1 VLLGIKI
8 TMELIENK
16 NLFQTVFNSASN
28 DIAVMQLVYNDKARV
43 EDFSILLF
51 NTNYALNW
59 IGDIDYKGKR
69 YSELFPTVKENGIL
83 EKFIEVAETGITAN
97 FEKWY
102 IGEGM
107 NHWFRFTALKQD
119 ELLIVTTEDITEKKQ
134 AELFADN
141 TLIAA
146 EQQKRLFDSITN
158 NTPDLVYVFDL
169 SYKFTYANKALL
181 TMWGKSEEDAIG
193 RGLRENGYEEWHAL
207 MHEREID
214 KVVATK
220 ERVRGT
226 VSFPHAV
233 LGKRIYDYIFAPV
246 FNEQGEVES
255 IAGTTRD
262 ITEIKQAEEKIQRS
276 ETRFRTMIE
285 QSPIAMLLSQGEDVI
300 IETINK
306 PMLQFMNK
314 NTAEEVLGKKMVD
327 ALPELS
333 GQQALQTVI
342 NVQKSGIPFRG
353 NEQPVDIMID
363 GKLQR
368 RYFNFS
374 YDPILEAEGSS
385 AILHMAVDV
394 TEQVYAR
401 RKLEDSERRLKSM
414 IDQTP
419 CPTLILKGDDL
430 IIEQINKHM
439 LQMIGRGEEI
449 VGMPLIDV
457 LPELKGQYVWEQ
469 VEKVYHKGVPFD
481 QSEVL
486 VRHNRTGITGNYYYN
501 LSYRPL
507 IEDGQ
512 ITGMIQVAIDVTQQ
526 VVARKKMEESENRFR
541 ALVNA
546 SSDVVYCMN
555 PDWTIMYNMENG
567 SGFLSDTR
575 EPIFNWIDK
584 HIHPDD
590 REEVKKLIAKS
601 IADKSVFELEYRVLN
616 ENGSLGWTF
625 SRAIPILDNDNNIL
639 EWFGAA
645 SDITS
650 QKEIEQII
658 KENEEKFRQLAD
670 LVPQI
675 IWTSRADG
683 HLDYYNKRW
692 QELTGVTEKEAVAIG
707 WAPFTHPD
715 DLKLAMDTWYGC
727 VENGELFQ
735 FEFRIK
741 NINTGQYQWFLG
753 KAVPIKDESGVI
765 TKWFGTCTD
774 IHEHRSITERL
785 ESLVAERTK
794 ELQRSNEDLQQFA
807 HVASH
812 DLKEPVRKIKTFTS
826 RLEDHLQEGLDK
838 TSARFIERIHVATD
852 RMFNMIDGV
861 LAYSKINADLQKHTL
876 VDLNETIKNIETD
889 LEVSLQ
895 RTNGKIHYSNLPNLE
910 GALVLLYQLFYNLI
924 NNSIKFA
931 KADTPPVIT
940 ITSETETRKNGDF
953 ALITL
958 KDNGIG
964 FEPSQAER
972 IFETFMRLNSKDSY
986 EGTGL
991 GLSLCKKIVERHGGS
1006 IKAIGAPD
1014 EGATFVITLPI
1025 KQNKNDI

>member
-1 VLLGIKI
+1 MLLGIKI

-83 EKFIEVAETGITAN
+83 EEFIEVAETGITAN

-193 RGLRENGYEEWHAL
+193 RGLRENGYEEWHAV

-374 YDPILEAEGSS
+374 YDPIL
-385 AILHMAVDV
+385 
-394 TEQVYAR
+394 
-401 RKLEDSERRLKSM
+401 
-414 IDQTP
+414 
-419 CPTLILKGDDL
+419 
-430 IIEQINKHM
+430 
-439 LQMIGRGEEI
+439 
-449 VGMPLIDV
+449 
-457 LPELKGQYVWEQ
+457 
-469 VEKVYHKGVPFD
+469 
-481 QSEVL
+481 
-486 VRHNRTGITGNYYYN
+486 
-501 LSYRPL
+501 
-507 IEDGQ
+507 
-512 ITGMIQVAIDVTQQ
+512 
-526 VVARKKMEESENRFR
+526 
-541 ALVNA
+541 
-546 SSDVVYCMN
+546 
-555 PDWTIMYNMENG
+555 
-567 SGFLSDTR
+567 
-575 EPIFNWIDK
+575 
-584 HIHPDD
+584 
-590 REEVKKLIAKS
+590 
-601 IADKSVFELEYRVLN
+601 
-616 ENGSLGWTF
+616 
-625 SRAIPILDNDNNIL
+625 
-639 EWFGAA
+639 
-645 SDITS
+645 
-650 QKEIEQII
+650 
-658 KENEEKFRQLAD
+658 
-670 LVPQI
+670 
-675 IWTSRADG
+675 
-683 HLDYYNKRW
+683 
-692 QELTGVTEKEAVAIG
+692 
-707 WAPFTHPD
+707 
-715 DLKLAMDTWYGC
+715 
-727 VENGELFQ
+727 
-735 FEFRIK
+735 
-741 NINTGQYQWFLG
+741 
-753 KAVPIKDESGVI
+753 
-765 TKWFGTCTD
+765 
-774 IHEHRSITERL
+774 
-785 ESLVAERTK
+785 
-794 ELQRSNEDLQQFA
+794 
-807 HVASH
+807 
-812 DLKEPVRKIKTFTS
+812 
-826 RLEDHLQEGLDK
+826 
-838 TSARFIERIHVATD
+838 
-852 RMFNMIDGV
+852 
-861 LAYSKINADLQKHTL
+861 
-876 VDLNETIKNIETD
+876 
-889 LEVSLQ
+889 
-895 RTNGKIHYSNLPNLE
+895 
-910 GALVLLYQLFYNLI
+910 
-924 NNSIKFA
+924 
-931 KADTPPVIT
+931 
-940 ITSETETRKNGDF
+940 
-953 ALITL
+953 
-958 KDNGIG
+958 
-964 FEPSQAER
+964 
-972 IFETFMRLNSKDSY
+972 
-986 EGTGL
+986 
-991 GLSLCKKIVERHGGS
+991 
-1006 IKAIGAPD
+1006 
-1014 EGATFVITLPI
+1014 
-1025 KQNKNDI
+1025 

>member
-1 VLLGIKI
+1 
-8 TMELIENK
+8 MELIENK
-16 NLFQTVFNSASN
+16 NLFQTVFNSVSN
-28 DIAVMQLVYNDKARV
+28 GIAVMQFLYNQKGRV
-43 EDFSILLF
+43 EDFSIQLF
-51 NTNYALNW
+51 NTNYQLNW
-59 IGDIDYKGKR
+59 IGDADYKDKR
-69 YSELFPTVKENGIL
+69 YSELFPVVKENGIL
-83 EKFIEVAETGITAN
+83 EKFIEVAETGVTVN
-97 FEKWY
+97 FETLY
-102 IGEGM
+102 TGESM
-107 NHWFRFTALKQD
+107 NHWFRFTVLKQD
-119 ELLIVTTEDITEKKQ
+119 KLLIVTTEDITQNKQ
-134 AELFADN
+134 KELFVDKA
-141 TLIAA
+141 LIAA

-181 TMWGKSEEDAIG
+181 AMWGKSEEDAIG
-193 RGLRENGYEEWHAL
+193 RGLRENGYEEWHAV

-214 KVVATK
+214 EVVASK
-220 ERVRGT
+220 NRVRGT
-226 VSFPHAV
+226 VSFPHAE
-233 LGKRIYDYIFAPV
+233 LGRRIYDYIFAPV
-246 FNEQGEVES
+246 FNEQGEVEA

-262 ITEIKQAEEKIQRS
+262 ITEIKQAEEKLQQS
-276 ETRFRTMIE
+276 EIRFRTMIE
-285 QSPIAMLLSQGEDVI
+285 QSPIAMLLSKGEDVI
-300 IETINK
+300 IESINK
-306 PMLQFMNK
+306 PMLQFMSK
-314 NTAEEVLGKKMVD
+314 KSEDEVLGKKMLDV
-327 ALPELS
+327 LPELK
-333 GQQALQTVI
+333 GQPALEIVI
-342 NVQKSGIPFRG
+342 NVQKTGIPFRG
-353 NEQPVDIMID
+353 NEQPVDFEINN
-363 GKLQR
+363 KLQR

-374 YDPILEAEGSS
+374 YDSILEAEGGS
-385 AILHMAVDV
+385 AVLHMAIDV
-394 TEQVYAR
+394 TEQVLAR
-401 RKLEDSERRLKSM
+401 RKLEDSESRLKSM

-430 IIEQINKHM
+430 VIEQINKHM

-449 VGMPLIDV
+449 IGMPLIDV
-457 LPELKGQYVWEQ
+457 LPELRGQYVWEQ
-469 VEKVYHKGVPFD
+469 VENVYQKGTPFD

-486 VRHNRTGITGNYYYN
+486 VHHNRTGVTGDYYYN
-501 LSYRPL
+501 LAYRPL
-507 IEDGQ
+507 IEDGE

-526 VVARKKMEESENRFR
+526 VLARKKMEESENRFR

-555 PDWTIMYNMENG
+555 PDWTIMYNMEDG
-567 SGFLSDTR
+567 RGFLSETR

-584 HIHPDD
+584 HIHTDD
-590 REEVKKLIAKS
+590 RKKVKNLIDKS
-601 IADKSVFELEYRVLN
+601 IEDKSVFELEYRVLN

-625 SRAIPILDNDNNIL
+625 SRAIPILDNQNNII

-645 SDITS
+645 SDTTS

-658 KENEEKFRQLAD
+658 RQSEEKFRQLAD

-692 QELTGVTEKEAVAIG
+692 QELTGVNEKEAVAIG

-715 DLKLAMDTWYGC
+715 DLKFAMDTWYGC
-727 VENGELFQ
+727 VKSGELFRL
-735 FEFRIK
+735 EFRIK
-741 NINTGQYQWFLG
+741 NIKTGQYQWFLG
-753 KAVPIKDESGVI
+753 KAVPIKDDAGVI

-774 IHEHRSITERL
+774 IHEHRSVTERL

-826 RLEDHLQEGLDK
+826 RLEEHLQDGLDK

-876 VDLNETIKNIETD
+876 VDLNEIIKNIETD
-889 LEVSLQ
+889 LEVALQ
-895 RTNGKIHYSNLPNLE
+895 KTGGKIQYDNLPMLE
-910 GALVLLYQLFYNLI
+910 GASVLLYQLFYNLI

-931 KADTPPVIT
+931 RPDTPPLIT
-940 ITSETETRKNGDF
+940 ILSETEAGKEDSF
-953 ALITL
+953 AIITL

-972 IFETFMRLNSKDSY
+972 IFETFTRLNSKDSY

-991 GLSLCKKIVERHGGS
+991 GLSLCKKIVERHGGN
-1006 IKAIGAPD
+1006 IKAIGKPD
-1014 EGATFVITLPI
+1014 EGATFVITLPLT
-1025 KQNKNDI
+1025 QNENDI